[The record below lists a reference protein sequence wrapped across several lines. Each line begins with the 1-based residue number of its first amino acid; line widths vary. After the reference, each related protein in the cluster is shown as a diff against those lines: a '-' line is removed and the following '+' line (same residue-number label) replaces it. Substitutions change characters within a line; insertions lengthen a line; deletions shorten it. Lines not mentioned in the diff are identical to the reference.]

1 MIVLVILQK
10 LKIVPDKSIARQTKE
25 KGDSLREYS
34 VLKFS
39 ILTTQYARWQDCG
52 VIGTYRVKCLT
63 HIYKV
68 LFILPISDGGR

>member
-34 VLKFS
+34 VLEASSKTQMKRGEK
-39 ILTTQYARWQDCG
+39 TTKDE
-52 VIGTYRVKCLT
+52 K
-63 HIYKV
+63 
-68 LFILPISDGGR
+68 